1 MNNKTTYFYLLDAIR
16 GAAALIVVVRHTSYF
31 FGWALPMSHL
41 AVDLFFMLSGVVIA
55 NAYEARLH
63 AGLPPGRFMLIRL
76 IRLYPFYLLG
86 SVLGLVPVLAARSGL
101 PTQGLPGDLS
111 WTLSAAALM
120 LPTLSGADLYPL
132 DTPSWSLFFELVANL
147 FYALILRSLS
157 GRLLSILILL
167 CAAGLALVL
176 GVTPGHTLHGGFSPE
191 TMPAGAFRVGFSF
204 FAGVALYRHGQG
216 RRNVAVST
224 GDSARLRALILVGVV
239 VALLAASPPAPL
251 RAAYELVAVTVLFPL
266 LIGLAMRCPLCGS
279 GARWAAVLGT
289 LSYPVYVLHVP
300 VARTL
305 NGVLAKGLHVPVEH
319 SAPYAGLAFLA
330 LFLPAC
336 LLADRW
342 FDGPVRARLGS
353 LLLPKYRKLPGQS
366 G

>member
-55 NAYEARLH
+55 NAYDARLQ
-63 AGLPPGRFMLIRL
+63 AGLPARRFMLIRV

-101 PTQGLPGDLS
+101 AAQGLQGDLS
-111 WTLSAAALM
+111 WTLSAAVLM

-132 DTPSWSLFFELVANL
+132 DTPAWSLFFELVANL
-147 FYALILRSLS
+147 FYALILRSLG

-176 GVTPGHTLHGGFSPE
+176 GVTPGHSLHGGFSPA

-204 FAGVALYRHGQG
+204 FVGVALYRLGPG

-224 GDSARLRALILVGVV
+224 GDSARMRALILVGVV
-239 VALLAASPPAPL
+239 VGLLAASPPAPL
-251 RAAYELVAVTVLFPL
+251 RAVYELVAVTVLFPL
-266 LIGLAMRCPLCGS
+266 LIGLAMRCPLSGS

-305 NGVLAKGLHVPVEH
+305 NGVLAKGLHLPVEH
-319 SAPYAGLAFLA
+319 WAPYGGLAFLA

-342 FDGPVRARLGS
+342 YDGPVRARLGS
-353 LLLPKYRKLPGQS
+353 LLLPKFRKLPGQS

>member
-1 MNNKTTYFYLLDAIR
+1 MNNKTAYFYLLDAIR

-31 FGWALPMSHL
+31 FGWALPTSHL

-63 AGLPPGRFMLIRL
+63 AGLSAGRFLLIRL

-101 PTQGLPGDLS
+101 PAQALQGDLS
-111 WTLSAAALM
+111 WTLGAAILM

-132 DTPSWSLFFELVANL
+132 DTPAWSLFFELVANL

-157 GRLLSILILL
+157 GRLLLILILL

-176 GVTPGHTLHGGFSPE
+176 GVTPGHSLHGGFSPA

-204 FAGVALYRHGQG
+204 FVGVALYRHGHG
-216 RRNVAVST
+216 VGNAPVSAGDGARMRAV
-224 GDSARLRALILVGVV
+224 ILVGTV
-239 VALLAASPPAPL
+239 VALLAASPPVPL
-251 RAAYELVAVTVLFPL
+251 RAVYELVAVTMLFPL
-266 LIGLAMRCPLCGS
+266 LIGLAMRCPLSGS

-300 VARTL
+300 VARIL

-319 SAPYAGLAFLA
+319 WAPYAGLAFLA

-342 FDGPVRARLGS
+342 YDGPARARLGN
-353 LLLPKYRKLPGQS
+353 LLLPKFSKLPGRS

>member
-1 MNNKTTYFYLLDAIR
+1 MNNKSTYFYLLDAIR
-16 GAAALIVVVRHTSYF
+16 GAAALIVLVRHTSYF

-63 AGLPPGRFMLIRL
+63 AGLPPGRFLLIRL

-86 SVLGLVPVLAARSGL
+86 SLLGLVPVLAARSGL
-101 PTQGLPGDLS
+101 AAQGLQGDLS

-120 LPTLSGADLYPL
+120 LPMLSGADLYPL
-132 DTPSWSLFFELVANL
+132 DTPAWSLFFELVANL

-157 GRLLSILILL
+157 GRLLLTLILL

-176 GVTPGHTLHGGFSPE
+176 GLTPGHSLHGGFSPA

-204 FAGVALYRHGQG
+204 FAGVALYRHGPSVRNAPVSAG
-216 RRNVAVST
+216 GGTRRRAV
-224 GDSARLRALILVGVV
+224 LLVGVV
-239 VALLAASPPAPL
+239 VAVLAASPPAPL
-251 RAAYELVAVTVLFPL
+251 RAVYELVAVTVLFPL
-266 LIGLAMRCPLCGS
+266 LIGLAMRCPLSGS

-300 VARTL
+300 VARIL
-305 NGVLAKGLHVPVEH
+305 NGVLAKGLHMPVDQW
-319 SAPYAGLAFLA
+319 APYAGLAFLA

-342 FDGPVRARLGS
+342 YDRPVRARLGH
-353 LLLPKYRKLPGQS
+353 LLLPKFSRLPGQS

>member
-16 GAAALIVVVRHTSYF
+16 GAAALIVLVRHTSYF

-55 NAYEARLH
+55 NAYEARLQ

-101 PTQGLPGDLS
+101 ATQGVQGDLS

-132 DTPSWSLFFELVANL
+132 DTPAWSLFFELVANL

-157 GRLLSILILL
+157 GRLLLILMLL

-176 GVTPGHTLHGGFSPE
+176 GVTPGHSLHGGFSPA
-191 TMPAGAFRVGFSF
+191 TMAVGAFRVGFSF
-204 FAGVALYRHGQG
+204 FAGVALYRHG
-216 RRNVAVST
+216 RIARNAAGST
-224 GDSARLRALILVGVV
+224 GPGARARAVVLVGGAVV
-239 VALLAASPPAPL
+239 MLAASPPAPL
-251 RAAYELVAVTVLFPL
+251 RAIYELVAVTMLFPL
-266 LIGLAMRCPLCGS
+266 LIGLAMRCPLSGS
-279 GARWAAVLGT
+279 DARRAAVLGT

-305 NGVLAKGLHVPVEH
+305 NGVLSKGLHVPVEH
-319 SAPYAGLAFLA
+319 WAPYAGLAFLA

-342 FDGPVRARLGS
+342 YDGPVRARLGG
-353 LLLPKYRKLPGQS
+353 LLLPKFSKLPGRS

>member
-55 NAYEARLH
+55 NAYEARLQ

-101 PTQGLPGDLS
+101 AAEGFQDDLS
-111 WTLSAAALM
+111 WTLGAAMLM

-132 DTPSWSLFFELVANL
+132 DTPAWSLFFELVANL

-157 GRLLSILILL
+157 GRLLLILILL
-167 CAAGLALVL
+167 CAVGLALVL
-176 GVTPGHTLHGGFSPE
+176 GVTPGHSLHGGFSPA

-204 FAGVALYRHGQG
+204 FVGVALYRHGHG
-216 RRNVAVST
+216 VRNAALSA
-224 GDSARLRALILVGVV
+224 GDSARMPAVLLVGVV
-239 VALLAASPPAPL
+239 AALLVASPPASL
-251 RAAYELVAVTVLFPL
+251 RAVYELLTVTALFPL
-266 LIGLAMRCPLCGS
+266 LIGLAMRCPLSGS
-279 GARWAAVLGT
+279 GARWATVLGT

-305 NGVLAKGLHVPVEH
+305 NGVLGKGLHMPVEH
-319 SAPYAGLAFLA
+319 WAPYAGLVFLA

-342 FDGPVRARLGS
+342 YDGPARARLGS
-353 LLLPKYRKLPGQS
+353 LLLPKLSKLPGQS

>member
-1 MNNKTTYFYLLDAIR
+1 
-16 GAAALIVVVRHTSYF
+16 
-31 FGWALPMSHL
+31 
-41 AVDLFFMLSGVVIA
+41 VIA

-63 AGLPPGRFMLIRL
+63 AGLPPGRFLLIRL
-76 IRLYPFYLLG
+76 IRLYPFYLIG

-101 PTQGLPGDLS
+101 AAQGLQGDLS

-132 DTPSWSLFFELVANL
+132 DTPAWSLFFELVANL
-147 FYALILRSLS
+147 FYALILRSLG
-157 GRLLSILILL
+157 GRLLLILILL

-176 GVTPGHTLHGGFSPE
+176 GLTPGHSLHGGFSPA

-204 FAGVALYRHGQG
+204 FAGVALYRHGHG
-216 RRNVAVST
+216 VRNAPVSAGDGARARAVV
-224 GDSARLRALILVGVV
+224 LVGVV
-239 VALLAASPPAPL
+239 VAVLAASPPVTL
-251 RAAYELVAVTVLFPL
+251 RAVYELVAVTVLFPL
-266 LIGLAMRCPLCGS
+266 LIGLAMRCPLSGS

-300 VARTL
+300 VARIL
-305 NGVLAKGLHVPVEH
+305 NGVLAKGMHVPVEH
-319 SAPYAGLAFLA
+319 WAPYAGFAFLA

-342 FDGPVRARLGS
+342 YDGPVRARLGS
-353 LLLPKYRKLPGQS
+353 LLLPKFSKLPGRS